1 MRWMKRE
8 YKITKSDLG
17 FNVFREPKW
26 WGIKEW
32 LQKDSYNLNQEYA
45 KIFYSLDDATSAL
58 MIARAKWK
66 KETPT
71 IFIKKSGWVDLEERK

>member
-8 YKITKSDLG
+8 YKITKSNLG
-17 FNVFREPKW
+17 FNVFRELKW
-26 WGIKEW
+26 GGIKER

-66 KETPT
+66 KETP
-71 IFIKKSGWVDLEERK
+71 IISIKKFGWEDLEGRK